1 MANASNIFSMDKI
14 VSYYG
19 SYGIISSGKFLVSI
33 VGTGSKVS
41 GIFTSGK
48 NLGFMAESF
57 NIAPPYFGTS
67 EYFNHGR
74 SLPFVNDY
82 KMGGGTFGLFD
93 TGVEYG
99 YFEKYFANI
108 FNVKTGLYAYPD
120 DITVDIKVFEYDKM
134 SNVKETHSFKKC
146 YLTEYGKRTLT
157 HAGTDITKFDVTF
170 FYKEYGWSAGSN

>member
-1 MANASNIFSMDKI
+1 MANASDTFTMDKV

-33 VGTGSKVS
+33 VGTGSKVQS
-41 GIFTSGK
+41 IFTSGK

-57 NIAPPYFGTS
+57 SITPPYLGTS

-82 KMGGGTFGLFD
+82 KLGSGSFGLFD

-99 YFEKYFANI
+99 YFEKYFSQV
-108 FNVKTGLYAYPD
+108 FDVKRGLYAYPD
-120 DITVDIKVFEYDKM
+120 DITVDIKVFEYDRM
-134 SNVKETHSFKKC
+134 SNVKEIHQFKKC
-146 YLTEYGKRTLT
+146 YLTEYGKRTLNHT
-157 HAGTDITKFDVTF
+157 ATDITKFDVTF
-170 FYKEYGWSAGSN
+170 YYKEYEWKSGY